1 MNACQKHSGFMME
14 NSFWAELN
22 SSKPLSIAE
31 KGLTASHESSINLR
45 SGHSQRDLS
54 NNNREKPAH
63 S

>member
-1 MNACQKHSGFMME
+1 MME

-63 S
+63 N